1 VLHLLAGWRG
11 GAVDVPLPAGSPG
24 RLSVPVAWVR
34 AEAGGARA
42 GVVKDGGDDPD
53 VTSGLVIE
61 ALVRLD
67 HGPDIEV
74 EGGRGVGRATLP
86 GLPVAVGRAAIN
98 PEPLAQIAA
107 AVREGLAE
115 AGSAAGAR
123 VLVEV
128 PDGERA
134 ARATMNPRL
143 GILGGISIL
152 GRTGIVR
159 PFSHASYT
167 ASIAEAL
174 DVARAAGLDEVVFTT
189 GRRSDRFVQA
199 LRPDLPAQAV
209 VQAADFFGF
218 ANREAA
224 RRGFRAIGWS
234 VLVGKL
240 VKQAQGLDSTHA
252 GDADVDF
259 GRLAGLCG
267 RAGLDPD
274 RCREVAEAR
283 LARQVLAILADSPR
297 RPAILALLAAEAA
310 AQARR
315 MAGPGPLVRYYL
327 FDFEG
332 NCMTTH
338 EAPGAG
344 AGS

>member
-1 VLHLLAGWRG
+1 V
-11 GAVDVPLPAGSPG
+11 
-24 RLSVPVAWVR
+24 
-34 AEAGGARA
+34 
-42 GVVKDGGDDPD
+42 
-53 VTSGLVIE
+53 
-61 ALVRLD
+61 
-67 HGPDIEV
+67 
-74 EGGRGVGRATLP
+74 TLP

-115 AGSAAGAR
+115 AATASPPPPPRTSGAR
-123 VLVEV
+123 VVIEV

-152 GRTGIVR
+152 GQTGIVR
-159 PFSHASYT
+159 PFSHAAYA
-167 ASIAEAL
+167 ASVAEGL

-189 GRRSDRFVQA
+189 GRRSERFVQA
-199 LRPDLPAQAV
+199 LRPDLPALSI

-218 ANREAA
+218 ANRAA
-224 RRGFRAIGWS
+224 AARGFRTIGWS

-252 GDADVDF
+252 GDAAVDF
-259 GRLAGLCG
+259 ARLAGLCR
-267 RAGLDPD
+267 RAGLDQD
-274 RCREVAEAR
+274 RCQEVASAR
-283 LARQVLAILADSPR
+283 LARRVLEIITDSPR
-297 RPAILALLAAEAA
+297 KRDLLALLAAEAA

-315 MAGPGPLVRYYL
+315 LAGPGPLVRYHL

-332 NCMTTH
+332 GLLMTM

-344 AGS
+344 S